1 MSALFG
7 IYLVFLVMRVFLAII
22 IFQKGR
28 ILKNKNLTELGITFF
43 ILSVSNVSILID
55 DLAIP
60 GLVTS
65 IVFNLSSLISI
76 IIAIHW
82 TDKVFYTNRKSPYKF
97 LMAIMIPMAIANII
111 LSTLNTYVFAEVDFI
126 VSVFSSLLFGGVITI
141 FGGWYFI
148 SARAAYLKIKSKEN
162 IEPWIKMRYKTIML
176 YSMCFLLMGISFG
189 IAPLA
194 PIEISAG
201 ITVPLFLIFITL
213 FIEAIGEFLA
223 WYMPDKLKNYYNRNY
238 SVEETKELTEEE
250 IMKQLGGD

>member
-28 ILKNKNLTELGITFF
+28 KLKNKNLIELGVIFI
-43 ILSVSNVSILID
+43 ILSVANLSTLID

-60 GLVTS
+60 GLVAS
-65 IVFNLSSLISI
+65 IFFNLSTNIGL

-82 TDKVFYTNRKSPYKF
+82 VDRVFYMNRKSPYKV
-97 LMAIMIPMAIANII
+97 LMGIIIPMAITNVL
-111 LSTLNTYVFAEVDFI
+111 LSALNTYVFLAPNDIIAVI
-126 VSVFSSLLFGGVITI
+126 SAILFGGVITI

-148 SARAAYLKIKSKEN
+148 SAREAYRKLRSNKN
-162 IEPWIKMRYKTIML
+162 VEPWIKMRFKTIML
-176 YSMCFLLMGISFG
+176 YSMCFLLMGISFALG
-189 IAPLA
+189 PLV
-194 PIEISAG
+194 PIEIATG

-213 FIEAIGEFLA
+213 LVEAIGEFLA
-223 WYMPDKLKNYYNRNY
+223 WYMPDKLKNYYNRGFI
-238 SVEETKELTEEE
+238 VEETKELSEEE